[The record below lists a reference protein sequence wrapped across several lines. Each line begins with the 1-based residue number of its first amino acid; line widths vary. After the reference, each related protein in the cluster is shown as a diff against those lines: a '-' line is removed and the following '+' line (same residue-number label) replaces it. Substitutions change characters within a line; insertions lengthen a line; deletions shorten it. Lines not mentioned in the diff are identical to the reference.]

1 MEIIGIYLFV
11 IGCCIGSFIN
21 VLIYR
26 LPLNQSIVYPNSS
39 CPECNAKIKWFDN
52 LPIISWLLL
61 RGKCRAC
68 KSKISFSYPIIELST
83 GLLVWLNFYANPT
96 IYSQLAEPIIL
107 FCGTILSSI
116 LITLAILDFKYFWLP
131 QAITIG
137 GLMLG
142 ITSSLIIDL
151 SNDFGQFSYSLYSIT
166 ASLLGLALFYLL
178 SYLGFKIFNKPEIG
192 EITIKGCYDGDTCT
206 SSEGEKIRLAC
217 IDTPEIRGKR
227 AKPNEAIAAKNFLN
241 EKIKGKKVS
250 VRRVTE
256 DKYGR
261 TVGELSFNGEN
272 IQELLVK
279 EGHAEIY
286 KKYSKPCKWAS

>member
-39 CPECNAKIKWFDN
+39 CPKCNAKIKWFDN
-52 LPIISWLLL
+52 LPIFSWLLL

-83 GLLVWLNFYANPT
+83 ALLVWLNFYANPT

-142 ITSSLIIDL
+142 ITYSLIIDL
-151 SNDFGQFSYSLYSIT
+151 SNDFGQFSYSLYSLT
-166 ASLLGLALFYLL
+166 ALLLGLALFYLL
-178 SYLGFKIFNKPEIG
+178 SYVGLKSFNKQSLTLFYFYK
-192 EITIKGCYDGDTCT
+192 TI
-206 SSEGEKIRLAC
+206 
-217 IDTPEIRGKR
+217 
-227 AKPNEAIAAKNFLN
+227 NNF
-241 EKIKGKKVS
+241 
-250 VRRVTE
+250 
-256 DKYGR
+256 D
-261 TVGELSFNGEN
+261 F
-272 IQELLVK
+272 
-279 EGHAEIY
+279 
-286 KKYSKPCKWAS
+286 